1 MRKAIGGENGRAV
14 DAAIPDEM
22 RFSAT
27 IIGLE
32 RLRHTMR
39 ILHVVAV
46 MHKLRLIRLEKAFI
60 GEGKTLYSQYKW
72 GKNHK
77 IAMCAPLVC

>member
-14 DAAIPDEM
+14 DAAIPDALH
-22 RFSAT
+22 SLAT

-32 RLRHTMR
+32 RLRRTMK

-46 MHKLRLIRLEKAFI
+46 VHKSKSMRLGKHSSEKVRHSAGCVN
-60 GEGKTLYSQYKW
+60 GEK
-72 GKNHK
+72 
-77 IAMCAPLVC
+77 P